1 MDTTNN
7 KKLLYLGQLLRSYNV
22 LLIIFVIFLIML
34 VTLIIVNIKGFN
46 KLFGYQIFITVPF
59 IILITFLINELVVL
73 KNAPDKSF
81 FRFLD
86 ISSNDWFIPFMSLM
100 TLCIAILGFFMMLY
114 VGGIFAKPPP
124 ENNTAMLLNFVIII
138 AFIIISVLYYN
149 IVKSKDDNIFKLLP
163 KQTQIALNMRTKY
176 TIILFIFVIFIGLL
190 FLVNPF
196 NIITDYS
203 GPVIFFILF
212 VGILLFFMVYFY
224 QKVLSNPSK
233 FPETKI
239 LTIITKALYILF
251 ALGVSFGLIYVTLNL
266 MGIFD
271 QDFSDPQS
279 WSNTIFNFIL
289 LCTMLGIIYKL
300 ANAGG
305 FLDKNPYYRLILN
318 ILFYIPCLFVIMIDK
333 IYQLFGLRKSTTG
346 TTRTGLETGLETGL
360 STGLPTD
367 TLTGTT
373 STFSPPTPFEIKM
386 LIISLVLL
394 GNHFLWIFIT
404 KSFYQSIYYKR
415 GGRQL
420 INQPVQTDVLTNVI
434 SYQSLSKSD
443 TFDYQYAMSF
453 WFFLDSFPPST
464 NSSYSKII
472 SLLSYGENPAVKYS
486 SSNNTLYITVKQT
499 NPEYGNEIIKEKE
512 VEINTETIDKWNNE
526 KTNINNSIEKV
537 KSMNFSNDV
546 DSDGHR
552 IIYSH
557 SEVKL
562 QKWNHVVLNYSGGTL
577 DVFYNGEL
585 VKSAIGVVPYLNFD
599 MLTVGTENGVSGNIA
614 NLLYFDH
621 PIDILTMNAL
631 YTSFTNKNPPVIPE
645 DNSVLIPK

>member
-1 MDTTNN
+1 
-7 KKLLYLGQLLRSYNV
+7 
-22 LLIIFVIFLIML
+22 
-34 VTLIIVNIKGFN
+34 
-46 KLFGYQIFITVPF
+46 
-59 IILITFLINELVVL
+59 
-73 KNAPDKSF
+73 
-81 FRFLD
+81 
-86 ISSNDWFIPFMSLM
+86 
-100 TLCIAILGFFMMLY
+100 
-114 VGGIFAKPPP
+114 
-124 ENNTAMLLNFVIII
+124 
-138 AFIIISVLYYN
+138 
-149 IVKSKDDNIFKLLP
+149 
-163 KQTQIALNMRTKY
+163 
-176 TIILFIFVIFIGLL
+176 
-190 FLVNPF
+190 
-196 NIITDYS
+196 
-203 GPVIFFILF
+203 
-212 VGILLFFMVYFY
+212 
-224 QKVLSNPSK
+224 
-233 FPETKI
+233 
-239 LTIITKALYILF
+239 
-251 ALGVSFGLIYVTLNL
+251 
-266 MGIFD
+266 MGIFNL
-271 QDFSDPQS
+271 DFSDPQS
-279 WSNTIFNFIL
+279 WGHIIFNFIL

-318 ILFYIPCLFVIMIDK
+318 ILFYIPCLLVNLINK
-333 IYQLFGLRKSTTG
+333 IYQLFGIKTPTSSTKSSG
-346 TTRTGLETGLETGL
+346 TFD
-360 STGLPTD
+360 STSAFP
-367 TLTGTT
+367 
-373 STFSPPTPFEIKM
+373 PPTPSEIKM

-404 KSFYQSIYYKR
+404 KPFYQSIYYKR

>member
-7 KKLLYLGQLLRSYNV
+7 KKLFGLEQSLGLYSVLWLIFFGFLILILI
-22 LLIIFVIFLIML
+22 LLI
-34 VTLIIVNIKGFN
+34 TNIKGFN
-46 KLFGYQIFITVPF
+46 KSFGYQIFITLPF
-59 IILITFLINELVVL
+59 ILLITFLINEILTF
-73 KNAPDKSF
+73 KSNPNESF
-81 FRFLD
+81 FSNFN
-86 ISSNDWFIPFMSLM
+86 ISIQPWFMPFMTLITICISL
-100 TLCIAILGFFMMLY
+100 LGFFMMLY
-114 VGGIFAKPPP
+114 VGGIFSNPPP
-124 ENNTAMLLNFVIII
+124 ENSTAMLLNVFIIL
-138 AFIIISVLYYN
+138 AFIIISVLYYKN
-149 IVKSKDDNIFKLLP
+149 SVRGLDQTLP
-163 KQTQIALNMRTKY
+163 KITQMAINMRTKY
-176 TIILFIFVIFIGLL
+176 TIIFMIFIVLMGLL

-196 NIITDYS
+196 NLMTDYS
-203 GPVIFFILF
+203 SPVMFFTLF
-212 VGILLFFMVYFY
+212 VGILLVIMIYFY
-224 QKVLSNPSK
+224 QIVLSDPNK
-233 FPETKI
+233 FPKTSI
-239 LTIITKALYILF
+239 LTIIVKAFYILF
-251 ALGVSFGLIYVTLNL
+251 ALGASFGLIYAALHL

-271 QDFSDPQS
+271 QDFSDPKS

-318 ILFYIPCLFVIMIDK
+318 TLFYIPCLLVILVDK
-333 IYQLFGLRKSTTG
+333 IYQLFGFKKS
-346 TTRTGLETGLETGL
+346 
-360 STGLPTD
+360 STGS
-367 TLTGTT
+367 T
-373 STFSPPTPFEIKM
+373 SSSATSSATSAFSPPTPFEIKM
-386 LIISLVLL
+386 LIVSLCLL
-394 GNHFLWIFIT
+394 TIYFLWFFIL
-404 KSFYQSIYYKR
+404 KRVVQNVYFKR

-420 INQPVQTDVLTNVI
+420 INQPLQTDILSNVI
-434 SYQSLSKSD
+434 SYHSLSDSD

-453 WFFLDSFPPST
+453 WFYLDSFAPST

-472 SLLSYGENPAVKYS
+472 PILSYGANPAVKYS
-486 SSNNTLYITVKQT
+486 SANNTLYITVKQKIIEDVT
-499 NPEYGNEIIKEKE
+499 EFIKEKE
-512 VEINTETIDKWNNE
+512 EINAETIDKWNNE

-546 DSDGHR
+546 DADGHR

-557 SEVKL
+557 SNVKL
-562 QKWNHVVLNYSGGTL
+562 QKWNHIVLNYSGGTL

-599 MLTVGTENGVSGNIA
+599 MLTVGTENGISGNIA